1 MANPAFCAEE
11 KRVQC
16 NRKYMCVFVFML
28 LFSFVEPEEEQC
40 PTSCKCASAYVYC
53 RNQLLT
59 EVPTANI
66 SLGTRGI
73 DLSKN
78 NIRMIETESFPNLTS
93 LQRLILNR
101 NAISIIEPRAF
112 QHMSALTILYLS
124 NNLMTDV
131 SFMSLLPKIF
141 LIAISNL
148 IQSLAI
154 KDSPFVVFDSLDIS
168 FNFIRSFADSCVVIT
183 DLSADSCG
191 IRVFDIPESQT
202 AYAVRTITMRN
213 NFIRSLPD
221 LSGLPRLQLLDL
233 QNNLIQRAAHVIPHK
248 LKSLSLDNNSPS
260 SLPKIR
266 LGQSLTVLKIGR
278 NRIESLVGFGD
289 TNALEILDL
298 SNNSLQDVSHIPIMD
313 GLKYVTLSHC
323 NLHGKSMFHSLYM
336 DNVTLFHRRDA
347 SNEPLNLTLAL
358 DRELFLRYNSFIT
371 IPSIKAMHVAE
382 LDLSFNN
389 INLLERDSFKL
400 TPRISYLNL
409 KGNAIT
415 SIQMHALRFNMH
427 LVLVNLEDNHL
438 QVIGHEAL
446 VKMGHFDLL
455 LGNNDLVNIS
465 PLTLP
470 EVSRSISFDPNPWRC
485 DCSLHP
491 LYRWYMRSNENTL
504 TCWTPI
510 HLRGRT
516 LATLTDEELCP
527 LIRNVSNENDIS
539 DSVCCAYDHH
549 EKQLHQVSSRSKWSP
564 RLQLLDLQNNLIQ
577 RAAHVIP
584 HKLKS
589 LSLDNNS
596 PSSLPKI
603 RLGQSLTV
611 LKIGRNRI
619 ESLVGFG
626 DTDALEI
633 LDLSNNSLQDELFL
647 RYNSFIPIPS
657 IKAMHVAELD
667 LSFNNINLLERDSFK
682 LTPRISYLN
691 LKGNAITSI
700 QMHALRFNVHLVLV
714 NLEDN
719 HLQVIGHEA
728 LVKMGHFDLLLGNN
742 DLVNISPL
750 TLPEVSRSISFDP
763 NPWRCDCSLRPLYR
777 WYMRSNENTLTC
789 WTPIHLR
796 GRTLATLTDEELC
809 PLIRNVSNEN
819 DISGEEA
826 PDILSNGAKKLELKK
841 GIQILAGVLFISRFP
856 RPRFVQG

>member
-1 MANPAFCAEE
+1 
-11 KRVQC
+11 
-16 NRKYMCVFVFML
+16 
-28 LFSFVEPEEEQC
+28 
-40 PTSCKCASAYVYC
+40 
-53 RNQLLT
+53 
-59 EVPTANI
+59 
-66 SLGTRGI
+66 
-73 DLSKN
+73 
-78 NIRMIETESFPNLTS
+78 
-93 LQRLILNR
+93 
-101 NAISIIEPRAF
+101 
-112 QHMSALTILYLS
+112 
-124 NNLMTDV
+124 
-131 SFMSLLPKIF
+131 
-141 LIAISNL
+141 
-148 IQSLAI
+148 
-154 KDSPFVVFDSLDIS
+154 
-168 FNFIRSFADSCVVIT
+168 
-183 DLSADSCG
+183 
-191 IRVFDIPESQT
+191 
-202 AYAVRTITMRN
+202 MRN

-446 VKMGHFDLL
+446 VKMGHFDFL

-539 DSVCCAYDHH
+539 DSRVVITDLFADSCGIRVFDIPESQTAYA
-549 EKQLHQVSSRSKWSP
+549 VRTITMRNNFIRSLPDLSGLP

-589 LSLDNNS
+589 LSLDNNP

-611 LKIGRNRI
+611 LKIEPLKWMTTI
-619 ESLVGFG
+619 FWHST
-626 DTDALEI
+626 DT
-633 LDLSNNSLQDELFL
+633 
-647 RYNSFIPIPS
+647 IPHP
-657 IKAMHVAELD
+657 
-667 LSFNNINLLERDSFK
+667 FNN
-682 LTPRISYLN
+682 
-691 LKGNAITSI
+691 
-700 QMHALRFNVHLVLV
+700 
-714 NLEDN
+714 
-719 HLQVIGHEA
+719 
-728 LVKMGHFDLLLGNN
+728 
-742 DLVNISPL
+742 
-750 TLPEVSRSISFDP
+750 
-763 NPWRCDCSLRPLYR
+763 
-777 WYMRSNENTLTC
+777 
-789 WTPIHLR
+789 
-796 GRTLATLTDEELC
+796 
-809 PLIRNVSNEN
+809 
-819 DISGEEA
+819 
-826 PDILSNGAKKLELKK
+826 
-841 GIQILAGVLFISRFP
+841 
-856 RPRFVQG
+856 

>member
-11 KRVQC
+11 KRVQYS
-16 NRKYMCVFVFML
+16 R
-28 LFSFVEPEEEQC
+28 
-40 PTSCKCASAYVYC
+40 
-53 RNQLLT
+53 
-59 EVPTANI
+59 
-66 SLGTRGI
+66 
-73 DLSKN
+73 
-78 NIRMIETESFPNLTS
+78 
-93 LQRLILNR
+93 
-101 NAISIIEPRAF
+101 
-112 QHMSALTILYLS
+112 
-124 NNLMTDV
+124 
-131 SFMSLLPKIF
+131 
-141 LIAISNL
+141 
-148 IQSLAI
+148 
-154 KDSPFVVFDSLDIS
+154 
-168 FNFIRSFADSCVVIT
+168 VVIT

-289 TNALEILDL
+289 TDALEILDL
-298 SNNSLQDVSHIPIMD
+298 SCDQLM
-313 GLKYVTLSHC
+313 TLSLSDNPISVVEMSVFL
-323 NLHGKSMFHSLYM
+323 NLPQLVSLAISHTLIPYMPFEQLLSRQGKNMFHSLYM

-389 INLLERDSFKL
+389 INLLERDSFKM

-539 DSVCCAYDHH
+539 
-549 EKQLHQVSSRSKWSP
+549 
-564 RLQLLDLQNNLIQ
+564 
-577 RAAHVIP
+577 
-584 HKLKS
+584 
-589 LSLDNNS
+589 
-596 PSSLPKI
+596 
-603 RLGQSLTV
+603 
-611 LKIGRNRI
+611 
-619 ESLVGFG
+619 
-626 DTDALEI
+626 
-633 LDLSNNSLQDELFL
+633 
-647 RYNSFIPIPS
+647 
-657 IKAMHVAELD
+657 
-667 LSFNNINLLERDSFK
+667 
-682 LTPRISYLN
+682 
-691 LKGNAITSI
+691 
-700 QMHALRFNVHLVLV
+700 
-714 NLEDN
+714 
-719 HLQVIGHEA
+719 
-728 LVKMGHFDLLLGNN
+728 
-742 DLVNISPL
+742 
-750 TLPEVSRSISFDP
+750 
-763 NPWRCDCSLRPLYR
+763 
-777 WYMRSNENTLTC
+777 
-789 WTPIHLR
+789 
-796 GRTLATLTDEELC
+796 
-809 PLIRNVSNEN
+809 
-819 DISGEEA
+819 GEEA
-826 PDILSNGAKKLELKK
+826 PDIVSNGVKKLELKK
-841 GIQILAGVLFISRFP
+841 SIQILAGVLFISRFP
-856 RPRFVQG
+856 GPRFVQG